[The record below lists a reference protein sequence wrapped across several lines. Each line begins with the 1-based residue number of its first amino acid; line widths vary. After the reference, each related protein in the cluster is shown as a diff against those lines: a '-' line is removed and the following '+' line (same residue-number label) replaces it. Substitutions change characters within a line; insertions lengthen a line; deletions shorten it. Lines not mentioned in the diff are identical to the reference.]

1 MTTKKKVGWSDLK
14 AQLVGLEK
22 TELLQLVKDLY
33 SSSKDVQQFLHARYA
48 MGGGDVLASYKD
60 TITQWINPSDLRK
73 PLSVSKAKKAI
84 VDYKKAVGEPQGL
97 AELGVFY
104 CEEVFVSLDR
114 CSSED
119 ESFYDSLCVMFAQ
132 ALGYIQ
138 KLPSTEQQPYLDRMW
153 QVPLK
158 GNEIGWGVWDDFE
171 QAWEAAGLPERE

>member
-1 MTTKKKVGWSDLK
+1 
-14 AQLVGLEK
+14 
-22 TELLQLVKDLY
+22 
-33 SSSKDVQQFLHARYA
+33 
-48 MGGGDVLASYKD
+48 MGGGDVLAPYKD

-73 PLSVSKAKKAI
+73 PLSVAKAKKAI

-119 ESFYDSLCVMFAQ
+119 ESFYDSLCVIFSQ

-138 KLPSTEQQPYLDRMW
+138 KLPSTEQQPYLD
-153 QVPLK
+153 
-158 GNEIGWGVWDDFE
+158 
-171 QAWEAAGLPERE
+171 